1 MGAGAAAGDDGGSVV
16 LEWGVA
22 EDCPP
27 DEHPI
32 ANIAT
37 AATRMRARAARG
49 VGAMSSKATRGP
61 CYVGSVDR
69 FALPAAASI
78 VVGLLLGAAAVFG
91 VTLMIQ
97 QDTKPPLQAGD
108 PGSSVLNRVEY
119 GDRS

>member
-1 MGAGAAAGDDGGSVV
+1 MGAGAADGDEVSVV

-27 DEHPI
+27 DEQPI
-32 ANIAT
+32 ASIAT
-37 AATRMRARAARG
+37 AATRTRARAARG